1 MKYTAYIYENFE
13 ELLHSEGQTASLLL
27 TKLGLPTFYSVDDV
41 EDDSRYDWIIY
52 ALIVYDDVKGF
63 AYHALTQGEYAVQG
77 TSVGSYSELQ
87 LKDYVDLERF
97 GVDLVNTSN
106 PYSVIGL
113 PNGKVVVCEN
123 GFS

>member
-1 MKYTAYIYENFE
+1 MSLWSLVTRQ
-13 ELLHSEGQTASLLL
+13 QTASLLL
-27 TKLGLPTFYSVDDV
+27 TKLGLPTFYSVYDV
-41 EDDSRYDWIIY
+41 EDDSRYDWITY

-63 AYHALTQGEYAVQG
+63 AYHALTRGEYAVQG

-113 PNGKVVVCEN
+113 SNGKVVVCEN